1 MKGFLPYK
9 SLRFFL
15 CILYIMVGS
24 CLSLVPHIPLLP
36 FSRCSKM
43 MLPVQRHKPMF
54 MEKSLLRMTLDEMES
69 PVVGLSEAEKMKQQ
83 AKRMRLEAEELSINL
98 TMKKIQDL
106 EDKLGSASIS
116 SEDAS
121 AARLQIDQ
129 LTRSLSRSKKSDTQ
143 AEVPG
148 ELSDATNVDV
158 DNNSVAVETI
168 VNTKEIDEKIIAS
181 AIDSW
186 KVLSPIEKRVRA
198 LFLKASDLEVEE
210 AETFIRTVWYRNE
223 ISQDALKDPDM
234 VAWDLTAVTEDDAL
248 RYKDLTDDELR
259 IQLSGSIEIFYE
271 ILEFERAKERD
282 EVTDEMATGV
292 LEKIFS
298 SAMKDELRR
307 QGVREEDIGKFH
319 KKTLFPRYD
328 PLTFTVTK

>member
-1 MKGFLPYK
+1 
-9 SLRFFL
+9 
-15 CILYIMVGS
+15 
-24 CLSLVPHIPLLP
+24 
-36 FSRCSKM
+36 
-43 MLPVQRHKPMF
+43 

-116 SEDAS
+116 SEDAT

-129 LTRSLSRSKKSDTQ
+129 LTRSLSRSKKSDSQTTK
-143 AEVPG
+143 VPG
-148 ELSDATNVDV
+148 EISDAANVDV

-168 VNTKEIDEKIIAS
+168 VNTKEIDEEIIAS

-210 AETFIRTVWYRNE
+210 AETFIRTVWDRNE

-234 VAWDLTAVTEDDAL
+234 VAWDLTAVAEDDAL

-271 ILEFERAKERD
+271 ILEYERAKERD

-319 KKTLFPRYD
+319 KRTLFPRYD
-328 PLTFTVTK
+328 HIAVTVTK